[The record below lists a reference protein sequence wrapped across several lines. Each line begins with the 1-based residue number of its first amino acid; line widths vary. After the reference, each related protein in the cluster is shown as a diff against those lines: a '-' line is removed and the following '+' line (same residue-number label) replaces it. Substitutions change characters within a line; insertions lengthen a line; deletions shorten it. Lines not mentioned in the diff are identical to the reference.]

1 VSGPLAGRVAL
12 VTGAGSGIGRASALL
27 FAQEGA
33 CVVVGDVN
41 FDAARETAAQIEAR
55 QGRALPVEV
64 DVSRGDE
71 VKGLIEHTVSR
82 FGRLDCAHNNA
93 GIEGQLA
100 LTADCSEED
109 WDRTMSVN
117 LKGVWWCL
125 KYELPQMQK
134 QGRGVIVNTSSVAG
148 LVGTPMAGA
157 YTAAKHGVAGLTK
170 TAALEYAQR
179 GVRVNAICPGLT
191 LTPMVARL
199 SAEQPHVIDS
209 VTQAVP
215 MRRACDPKEIAA
227 AAVWLCTDAAPYIN
241 GLVMPIDGGFVSQ

>member
-1 VSGPLAGRVAL
+1 M
-12 VTGAGSGIGRASALL
+12 
-27 FAQEGA
+27 
-33 CVVVGDVN
+33 
-41 FDAARETAAQIEAR
+41 
-55 QGRALPVEV
+55 
-64 DVSRGDE
+64 
-71 VKGLIEHTVSR
+71 KGLIEHTVSR

-209 VTQAVP
+209 LTQAVP

-227 AAVWLCTDAAPYIN
+227 AAVWLCTDAASYIN